1 MIEVLWE
8 TTSLEKILWKWQ
20 VKILKASFTC
30 ALKFQRNKAEII
42 LARKA
47 ISKKVK

>member
-20 VKILKASFTC
+20 VKILKSFTC